1 MKRAVS
7 ISIGSSK
14 RDKSVEVTLLGE
26 LVRIERI
33 GTDGDMQRAAQLFR
47 ELDGKVDAFGVGG
60 TNLALQVAGRSYP
73 LFSVL
78 SLVRDVR
85 ITPIADGG
93 GLKNTLEAKLADFLD
108 QNLDLGDRPRRAL
121 ITSGTDRWG
130 MTSSFLHADFDCV
143 IGDFMFGLDLPIPV
157 RGERALK
164 LMARLLLPIVGR
176 LPFEWLY
183 PTGEEQEQRKP
194 KWESY
199 FDWASV
205 IAGDCHYITYRMPAK
220 LDGKIVVTNTTTS
233 NDVALFRQA
242 GVHALVTS
250 TPVYD
255 GRSFGTNMLEAA
267 LIAVSGKNEPLTDT
281 ELQAMI
287 DQIGLKPQLQI
298 LNEWGA

>member
-14 RDKSVEVTLLGE
+14 RDKSVEVELLGE

-33 GTDGDMQRAAQLFR
+33 GTDGDMQRAAQLFS
-47 ELDGKVDAFGVGG
+47 ELDGEIDAFGVGG

-73 LFSVL
+73 LYSVL

-93 GLKNTLEAKLADFLD
+93 GLKNTLEAKLAEFLD
-108 QNLDLGDRPRRAL
+108 QNLDLSDRPRQAL

-130 MTSSFLHADFDCV
+130 MTSSFLRAEYDCV
-143 IGDFMFGLDLPIPV
+143 IGDFMFGLDLPLPV
-157 RGERALK
+157 HSERALK
-164 LMARLLLPIVGR
+164 LMARLLLPVVGR

-183 PTGEEQEQRKP
+183 PTGEEQELRKP

-199 FDWASV
+199 FNWASV
-205 IAGDCHYITYRMPAK
+205 IAGDCHYITYRMPTT
-220 LDGKIVVTNTTTS
+220 LDRKIVVTNTTTS
-233 NDVALFRQA
+233 NDVDLFRQA
-242 GVHALVTS
+242 GVQALVTS

-267 LIAVSGKNEPLTDT
+267 LIAVSGKKRPLRDD
-281 ELQAMI
+281 ELQTMI

-298 LNEWGA
+298 LNEPGE